1 MDRFK
6 FKLQRLLDIR
16 ETKEV
21 EIKNELSAV
30 VGRQNVERARQEQ
43 LRGRMSELTGRLRA
57 EWVDGRIDSTSVI
70 LYARFEEQ
78 AIRAIEA
85 SDKKIAAIQ
94 PEVDAIRER
103 LIEASKEK
111 KIVEKL
117 KERRQKE
124 YDIWLNRQIIKE
136 NDDINQKI
144 HARRMRGN
152 IFQEV

>member
-1 MDRFK
+1 MNKFN

-16 ETKEV
+16 ETKEIEV
-21 EIKNELSAV
+21 KNELSV
-30 VGRQNVERARQEQ
+30 VIGRQNVERARQEQ
-43 LRGRMSELTGRLRA
+43 LRNRVNELNDRLRT
-57 EWVDGRIDSTSVI
+57 EWVDGKIDSKNVI

-85 SDKKIAAIQ
+85 ADKKILAIQ

-103 LIEASKEK
+103 LVEVSKEK

-117 KERRQKE
+117 KERKQKE
-124 YDIWLNRQIIKE
+124 YNIWLNRQIVKE

-144 HARRMRGN
+144 HNRRMRGN
-152 IFQEV
+152 TFQEI